1 MVDSES
7 VESYRP
13 PLEFEEESKKA
24 LVDLN
29 MTDSTELWL
38 LKLPFSNVS
47 LFLCI
52 NFHLFWIEFHLWYPM
67 GKKSIAIIII
77 KERIAYYYHY

>member
-1 MVDSES
+1 MPMVDSES

-52 NFHLFWIEFHLWYPM
+52 NFHLF
-67 GKKSIAIIII
+67 
-77 KERIAYYYHY
+77 